1 MQKRV
6 AFVTIGQSPRSDLV
20 PQMLAEMQSRVEVTE
35 YGVVDGMSVA
45 EIAAIAPRPGEQHLV
60 SRLRDG
66 SQVLLGKPAIEKR
79 LTAILAGL
87 DESGLDL
94 IVLLCTGRF
103 GHFRLKTPFIEPQH
117 IVDHFVQ
124 GLAYEVE
131 RLGVMLPDAKQID
144 QFHSIP
150 GLETK
155 FSAAS
160 PYAKDCD
167 AQLRAAAEHLADT
180 GMIVMHC
187 MGYSEDMRREVRA
200 RTGRP
205 VLLARRLVGQ
215 AIDLM
220 IS

>member
-1 MQKRV
+1 MHKRV

-35 YGVVDGMSVA
+35 CGALDGMSVA
-45 EIAAIAPRPGEQHLV
+45 EIAAIAPRPGEERLV

-79 LTAILAGL
+79 LTAILARL
-87 DESGLDL
+87 DESGFDL

-124 GLAYEVE
+124 GLAYGVE
-131 RLGVMLPDAKQID
+131 RLGVMLPDARQID
-144 QFHSIP
+144 EFHGIP

-160 PYAKDCD
+160 PYAEDSND
-167 AQLRAAAEHLADT
+167 QMRSAGESLSDT

-187 MGYSEDMRREVRA
+187 MGYSEPMRQEVMRRA
-200 RTGRP
+200 ARP